1 MTERSI
7 FLAALDRADPT
18 ERAAYLDDACAGDAE
33 LRRRVEGLLEAHNE
47 PGEFLEPPAIGDATA
62 QLGDDGPDDRPAPRS
77 VIEGPGSRIGPYRL
91 LQQIGEGGMGVV
103 YMAEQEKPIRR
114 KVALKIIK
122 PGMDTGQVVARFE
135 AERQALALMDH
146 PNIARVLD
154 AGTTDS
160 GRPYFVMDL
169 VRGIPITQF
178 CDESKL
184 SPRGRL
190 DLFVPVCQAIQ
201 HAHQKGI
208 IHRDVKPT
216 NVMVTLHD
224 GKPVPKIID
233 FGVAKATDQRLTER
247 TLFTQYGA
255 IIGTPEYMSPEQA
268 ELSGLDVDT
277 RTDIFSLG
285 VLLYELLTGTTPLER
300 AKLREAS
307 YAEILRRIKEEE
319 APKPSTRIS
328 HSGDRLALI
337 AATRRTEPA
346 RLTRLVRGELDWIVM
361 KALEK
366 DRARRYETV
375 NSLASDIQRY
385 LDGEPVEAGPPSAS
399 YKLQKFARKHR
410 AALATVGAFVVLL
423 VMASMVSMYLA
434 IRATQAERTAK
445 AERNR
450 AMAAEVD
457 AVRQRDRAVTAEQ
470 KAKAEAARATTEA
483 AIARSV
489 NDFLQQDLLGQADVD
504 NQARPGLK
512 PDPDIK
518 VRTLLDRAAGAIG
531 GKFVGQ
537 PAVEVAIRRTIAETY
552 WALWLDPS
560 AEMHFEQSLALAR
573 RELGTRHPDTLN
585 AMVSQASVYA
595 WKREYAKAEPLYVEA
610 LEGLHRVQGA
620 EHPDTLRAM
629 YRLAEMFFWRGNYSK
644 AESLFDTTLKLSR
657 KVFGEVHGD
666 SLRIMVSLAGLYFD
680 EGKFSDSE
688 AITEKALEI
697 GRRIRGE
704 NYRQTIYLTA
714 VLADLYQTKGM
725 YARADE
731 LYSQALERSPRLR
744 GAKGFDT
751 LQYTLWLGRLYNAQG
766 KATQAE
772 KLLTKALSD
781 LRGTPGDYRQLT
793 YRTTRALAET
803 YEIEGKPTEA
813 EVLYTQALD
822 GTRAVWGEEHPW
834 TLAVVWRLADLYVQ
848 DGRPEKAEPLLIE
861 AQRLG
866 AHLDDQGNILIAST
880 ACTLVRLRLAQR
892 RPTEAEPLARRALA
906 IANERYPDLWSRY
919 DALSLLGAA
928 LAGQQKFAAAEPLLL
943 EGYQGLKE
951 REERIPFL
959 WRKRRPAEAGARIVD
974 LYNAWGKQDE
984 AERWRKRVGGA
995 KPDSPKP
1002 PETRP

>member
-7 FLAALDRADPT
+7 FLAALDRDDPA
-18 ERAAYLDDACAGDAE
+18 ERATYLEQACAGDVE
-33 LRRRVEGLLEAHNE
+33 LRRRIESLLEAHNE

-169 VRGIPITQF
+169 VKGIPVTQF
-178 CDESKL
+178 CDEAKL
-184 SPRGRL
+184 SPRERL

-307 YAEILRRIKEEE
+307 YGEILKRIKEEE

-328 HSGDRLALI
+328 HSGDRLASI
-337 AATRRTEPA
+337 AAMRRTEPG

-366 DRARRYETV
+366 DRARRYETA
-375 NSLASDIQRY
+375 NGLARDIQRY
-385 LDGEPVEAGPPSAS
+385 LDGEPVDAGPPSAL
-399 YKLQKFARKHR
+399 YALQKFARKHR
-410 AALATVGAFVVLL
+410 VALATVAAFAILL
-423 VMASMVSMYLA
+423 VMASVVSMYLA
-434 IRATQAERTAK
+434 IRATRAERAART
-445 AERNR
+445 ERNR
-450 AMAAEVD
+450 AMAAEGE
-457 AVRQRDRAVTAEQ
+457 AMHQRDRAVEAERE
-470 KAKAEAARATTEA
+470 AKSAAERATTEA

-489 NDFLQQDLLGQADVD
+489 NEFLQQDLLGQADVD
-504 NQARPGLK
+504 NQARPGQR

-518 VRTLLDRAAGAIG
+518 VRTLLDRAAASIG
-531 GKFVGQ
+531 GKFADQ
-537 PAVEVAIRRTIAETY
+537 PAVEVAIRRTIGETY
-552 WALWLDPS
+552 VALGLYSWAESHLALS
-560 AEMHFEQSLALAR
+560 VSLAR
-573 RELGTRHPDTLN
+573 QELGEEHPGTLN
-585 AMVSQASVYA
+585 AIVSLASLYVLKA
-595 WKREYAKAEPLYVEA
+595 EYAKAEPLFVQA
-610 LEGLHRVQGA
+610 LAGLRRAQGE
-620 EHPDTLRAM
+620 EHPDSVRATYWLANLYFWQGNFSKSESHYDRTL
-629 YRLAEMFFWRGNYSK
+629 
-644 AESLFDTTLKLSR
+644 TLSR
-657 KVFGEVHGD
+657 KVLGED
-666 SLRIMVSLAGLYFD
+666 NDLTLWTIAELTMLYLA
-680 EGKFSDSE
+680 EGKLVECEDL
-688 AITEKALEI
+688 TRKTLDTN
-697 GRRIRGE
+697 RRIRGE
-704 NYRQTIYLTA
+704 DHSLTIFMTG
-714 VLADLYQTKGM
+714 VLALLYQHQGR
-725 YARADE
+725 YAQADE
-731 LYSQALERSPRLR
+731 LYSQVLARKRRTRGSEEYDTLRWTVWQASSFIDQGNSTRAEELLAGALDGFRRTLGEHHALTYWAVGVRAETCELR
-744 GAKGFDT
+744 GKSA
-751 LQYTLWLGRLYNAQG
+751 
-766 KATQAE
+766 
-772 KLLTKALSD
+772 
-781 LRGTPGDYRQLT
+781 
-793 YRTTRALAET
+793 
-803 YEIEGKPTEA
+803 EA
-813 EVLYTQALD
+813 EALYSQALD
-822 GTRAVWGEEHPW
+822 GSRRVRGNDHPS
-834 TLAVVWRLADLYVQ
+834 TLFIIRRLAGLFLSE
-848 DGRPEKAEPLLIE
+848 GRPEKAEPLLIA
-861 AQRLG
+861 AQKTSDTLNNE
-866 AHLDDQGNILIAST
+866 GNIRGDST
-880 ACTLVRLRLAQR
+880 ACTLARLRLAQQ
-892 RPTEAEPLARRALA
+892 RPAEAEPLAHRALS
-906 IANERYPDLWSRY
+906 IGLQRYPDHWSRY
-919 DALSLLGAA
+919 DALTLVGAA
-928 LAGQQKFAAAEPLLL
+928 LAGQKKYAEAEPLLL

-974 LYNAWGKQDE
+974 LYDAWGKQDE
-984 AERWRKRVGGA
+984 AERWRNRLNAEKSNVA
-995 KPDSPKP
+995 
-1002 PETRP
+1002 PEK